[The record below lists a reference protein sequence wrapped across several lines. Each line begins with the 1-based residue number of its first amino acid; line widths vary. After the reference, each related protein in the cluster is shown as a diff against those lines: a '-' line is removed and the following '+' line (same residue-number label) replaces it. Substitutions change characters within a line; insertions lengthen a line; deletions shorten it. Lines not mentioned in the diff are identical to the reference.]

1 MEHTKCSAIS
11 FLPILKLFANDLKI
25 IPSIGELSLQSALP
39 VFLGGTQSS
48 VGQLEIIMLARKKKL
63 KLTSK
68 DNSDTVN

>member
-1 MEHTKCSAIS
+1 MLSSRRSA
-11 FLPILKLFANDLKI
+11 F
-25 IPSIGELSLQSALP
+25 
-39 VFLGGTQSS
+39 GGTQSS

>member
-1 MEHTKCSAIS
+1 MIC
-11 FLPILKLFANDLKI
+11 KLLENKSKYWGAFFTATAGTL
-25 IPSIGELSLQSALP
+25 
-39 VFLGGTQSS
+39 LGGTHSS